1 MLRKKSQI
9 HMLETIV
16 VLAIF
21 FILVILGFVFYSKM
35 FKSGVETQ
43 KDEAIQLNAIEIA
56 QRAATLPELQCSQE
70 NVVKDNCIDLQK
82 LVAAKSIM
90 ELNEIHYYDMFSF
103 SKITVE
109 KIYPTT
115 HEWTIY
121 DRQFEQN
128 SRTLEKEEYD
138 YWVTTN
144 IPITIFDSVENKNDF
159 GVMKVELFSK

>member
-1 MLRKKSQI
+1 
-9 HMLETIV
+9 MLETIV

-70 NVVKDNCIDLQK
+70 NVVKDNCVDLQK
-82 LVAAKSIM
+82 LNAAGGIGGIM
-90 ELNEIHYYDMFSF
+90 RNSENEIHYYDMFSF

-128 SRTLEKEEYD
+128 SRTLEQEEYD

-144 IPITIFDSVENKNDF
+144 IPLTIFDSVENKNDF
-159 GVMKVELFSK
+159 GVMKIELFSK